1 MHETSGVLRPVVEA
15 YLHGRALND
24 AEIGIMRKYL
34 YQWVT
39 LGDWREPRIDTLA
52 ETIASIHTREQLEL
66 IIGDLV
72 SLGMDPL

>member
-39 LGDWREPRIDTLA
+39 LGDWREPSVPALTA
-52 ETIASIHTREQLEL
+52 AIADARTREDLNEC
-66 IIGDLV
+66 IDNLV